1 MEHLITDLVR
11 VDGRFQPGLVNKQQ
25 YVFEGLGGGREP
37 MSTTMKVREFLCVRV
52 CASVCTSVC
61 VCVCVSVCGCAS
73 LKKYVHVFG
82 CMCVHVCLSVCAWL
96 CVFEGL
102 GGNQEPTSTTMGVR
116 VVLYV

>member
-61 VCVCVSVCGCAS
+61 VCLCVCVWLRKFEKVCACVWLHVCAC
-73 LKKYVHVFG
+73 VFV
-82 CMCVHVCLSVCAWL
+82 CMCLVVCV
-96 CVFEGL
+96 
-102 GGNQEPTSTTMGVR
+102 
-116 VVLYV
+116 